1 MKHFKEIKEAQNRID
16 KTRKELR
23 TTGMTDE
30 EAESFLRFETE
41 GYTMPVET
49 AKALVASDK
58 ANITRFRQV
67 QEALEK
73 RRVKTTKSEKE
84 KKKTFLTLFKRSQ
97 GCCICGYNDDPLGL
111 DLDHKDRNDKT
122 YSIGDLPK
130 KNWKVIFE
138 ELSKCQVLC
147 AICHRF
153 KTESERLS
161 LLINNQQQHANN
173 NNTTGLQGH

>member
-1 MKHFKEIKEAQNRID
+1 MNHFNEIKEVQKRID
-16 KTRKELR
+16 KARKELR
-23 TTGMTDE
+23 TTDMTDE

-41 GYTMPVET
+41 GYTMPV
-49 AKALVASDK
+49 VASD
-58 ANITRFRQV
+58 NTNRTRFMQV

-97 GCCICGYNDDPLGL
+97 GCCVCGYNDDPLGL
-111 DLDHKDRNDKT
+111 DLDHKDREDKT

-130 KNWKVIFE
+130 KSWKVIFE

-161 LLINNQQQHANN
+161 LLINNQP
-173 NNTTGLQGH
+173 TTCEQK